1 MVEGVQQKVAVMA
14 KRMLMVAAI
23 LGFLG
28 VALGAFGAHGLEK
41 FANEKQI
48 ANYNTGVRYHM
59 YHAIALL
66 GLAAVASQLNPRA
79 AKVALWSFVVGIAL
93 FSGSLYAYGF
103 TGLKWLGAITPIGGL
118 ALLVGWAAVAV
129 AVIKSPHDVG

>member
-1 MVEGVQQKVAVMA
+1 MVEGVQQKVIPMA
-14 KRMLMVAAI
+14 RRMLIVAAI

-48 ANYNTGVRYHM
+48 TNYNTGVRYHM

-66 GLAAVASQLNPRA
+66 ALAAVVTQLNARA

-118 ALLVGWAAVAV
+118 ALLVGWAAVGVAAV
-129 AVIKSPHDVG
+129 KSPRDVG